1 MSKDVDHT
9 HSQQGICAWN
19 RHLQLLAHTHGW
31 NVEQKVKANGLDL
44 TDLVD
49 VDHVVQHVGARRE
62 HEKGAYQGKIC
73 SKKSAGKA
81 GGLGKEVWS
90 YRGSNNHATMIL
102 QQ

>member
-9 HSQQGICAWN
+9 HSQQGIRAWN

-73 SKKSAGKA
+73 SKKSAGRR
-81 GGLGKEVWS
+81 GGREKKFGHIGVQT
-90 YRGSNNHATMIL
+90 TMPR
-102 QQ
+102 